1 MEQIKRRIDEIIK
14 SIEVLRDKRERR
26 DFRVLKESEIIITI
40 CELQEELEQL
50 QSIVKANRSLFG

>member
-1 MEQIKRRIDEIIK
+1 MEQIKRRIEEITK
-14 SIEVLRDKRERR
+14 SIEVLRDKREKR

-40 CELQEELEQL
+40 CELQEELDQL

>member
-1 MEQIKRRIDEIIK
+1 MEQIKRRIEEITK
-14 SIEVLRDKRERR
+14 SIEVLRDKREKR

>member
-1 MEQIKRRIDEIIK
+1 MEQIKRRIEEITK
-14 SIEVLRDKRERR
+14 SIEVLRDKREKK